1 MLVWRNLRQRCYRK
15 GTMTSSSAASRSA
28 NSFPKVYEQALATIL
43 QLVLAQSG
51 GSGAATEAF
60 HADRPRSRFTPAT
73 DFVEEHLDRKI
84 GLSEMA
90 SLVALSV
97 SQFAH
102 AFKAEYG
109 VSPHRYLTVR
119 RIERA
124 KALLRTTDDTVAS
137 IAQRA
142 GFASQAHFSESFGKV
157 VGVTPTAYRHAA

>member
-1 MLVWRNLRQRCYRK
+1 M
-15 GTMTSSSAASRSA
+15 
-28 NSFPKVYEQALATIL
+28 VYEQALATIL
-43 QLVLAQSG
+43 QLVLPHT
-51 GSGAATEAF
+51 GSPATTTEAPLAHHPRGRFTAATE
-60 HADRPRSRFTPAT
+60 
-73 DFVEEHLDRKI
+73 FVEEHLDRKI
-84 GLSEMA
+84 RLNELA

>member
-1 MLVWRNLRQRCYRK
+1 M
-15 GTMTSSSAASRSA
+15 
-28 NSFPKVYEQALATIL
+28 VYEQALATIL
-43 QLVLAQSG
+43 QLVLANTG
-51 GSGAATEAF
+51 GHATTTEPPL
-60 HADRPRSRFTPAT
+60 ADRSRRRFTAAT

-84 GLSEMA
+84 GLSELA

-142 GFASQAHFSESFGKV
+142 GFASQAHFSQSFGKV

>member
-1 MLVWRNLRQRCYRK
+1 MS
-15 GTMTSSSAASRSA
+15 TSSSAGLGSPS
-28 NSFPKVYEQALATIL
+28 SFPKVYEQALATIL
-43 QLVLAQSG
+43 QLVLAHTGDSAV
-51 GSGAATEAF
+51 STEVPVAA
-60 HADRPRSRFTPAT
+60 RPRSRFTAAT
-73 DFVEEHLDRKI
+73 DFIEEHLDRKI
-84 GLSEMA
+84 GLSELA

-102 AFKAEYG
+102 AFKAQYG

-124 KALLRTTDDTVAS
+124 KALLRTTDDTVAT

-157 VGVTPTAYRHAA
+157 VGVTPTAYRHAFTSS

>member
-1 MLVWRNLRQRCYRK
+1 
-15 GTMTSSSAASRSA
+15 MTTTSFAGSRSP
-28 NSFPKVYEQALATIL
+28 SSYPKVYEQALATIL
-43 QLVLAQSG
+43 QLVLAHA
-51 GSGAATEAF
+51 GSSATTTETPL
-60 HADRPRSRFTPAT
+60 ADRPRSRFTAAT

-84 GLSEMA
+84 GLCELA

-124 KALLRTTDDTVAS
+124 KTLLRTTDYTVAS

-142 GFASQAHFSESFGKV
+142 GFASQAHFSDSFGKI
-157 VGVTPTAYRHAA
+157 VGVTPSAYRHAG

>member
-1 MLVWRNLRQRCYRK
+1 MLECGNLRQRSYHK
-15 GTMTSSSAASRSA
+15 GIMTTSASAESRSL

-43 QLVLAQSG
+43 QLVLANT
-51 GSGAATEAF
+51 GSPATTTEPPL
-60 HADRPRSRFTPAT
+60 ADRSRRRFTAAT
-73 DFVEEHLDRKI
+73 DFVEEHLDRKV
-84 GLSEMA
+84 GLS
-90 SLVALSV
+90 
-97 SQFAH
+97 
-102 AFKAEYG
+102 AEYG

-142 GFASQAHFSESFGKV
+142 GFASQAHFSQSFGKV